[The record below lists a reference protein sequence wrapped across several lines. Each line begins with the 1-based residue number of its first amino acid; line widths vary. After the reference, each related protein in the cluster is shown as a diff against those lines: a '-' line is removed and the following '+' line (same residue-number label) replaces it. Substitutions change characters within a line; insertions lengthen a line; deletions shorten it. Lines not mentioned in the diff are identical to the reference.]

1 MPEYASGMSRA
12 AAVECECGSGW
23 YAPDVASGYE

>member
-1 MPEYASGMSRA
+1 MPEYASGMSR

-23 YAPDVASGYE
+23 YAPDVASSYE